1 VLILLFLLCSTSP
14 LLSQF
19 RQSREEEQPEEI
31 YDEDYPPP
39 VIDTTK
45 FVMDTV
51 GLNKPMK
58 NHTRMILGDYSP
70 YKRITKRDIIYN
82 SHYTFSEVFKS
93 KRIGYP
99 ASLGFPGMNNSLCLA
114 GSFLAGTNIRLGGN
128 NLNDFETGTANLSLI
143 PVQAFESA
151 EIFLGSDA
159 VIFGINST
167 GSLVN
172 IQEVIHNS
180 YVPYTKLW
188 YSQGGYDMIA
198 ADGSFS
204 QNFAKNFNLDLGFRS
219 LNSPGRYG
227 NQKLNTWN
235 LRAKVRWAP
244 SEFTNI
250 SFSEN
255 YTNYGVG
262 ENGGNSKEYSQDFFD
277 EIYSY
282 PVLGSSSRIF
292 RHNMNLNISTY
303 LDSSRHIGIISNTAF
318 VHTERNFR
326 DYDYMFYTPAD
337 SISRL
342 KYNTNVISNRTQL
355 ETSYGPVG
363 LITGEEISFNSF
375 EKNNYFGNKSYF
387 NFALFGLGK
396 INLFEAIELSGG
408 ARYYNQ
414 FGNNAISIGA
424 KIKIKIDSNRV
435 FFGDISKSDRLPSV
449 LEGKNINPEHH
460 YLILAGLDWLIG
472 NFKIEL
478 LGFARQVDLPI
489 NFAFPYDTVS
499 KSYQI
504 NYSNASNM
512 RIFGFEGNF
521 DYYIKQKIFFFSFV
535 KAYFSQYNS
544 EAKNVL
550 PSLYSGIKSFY
561 QIKAGKSI
569 LNLGLEY
576 ELLYGGGGMS
586 YFPGYSANYFIDD
599 KAVLMGNGINLFAE
613 GKLGEAYLKASFNN
627 VLGQN
632 YYFVPYYPELGRNFN
647 FTFTWA
653 FLN

>member
-1 VLILLFLLCSTSP
+1 
-14 LLSQF
+14 
-19 RQSREEEQPEEI
+19 
-31 YDEDYPPP
+31 
-39 VIDTTK
+39 
-45 FVMDTV
+45 
-51 GLNKPMK
+51 
-58 NHTRMILGDYSP
+58 
-70 YKRITKRDIIYN
+70 
-82 SHYTFSEVFKS
+82 
-93 KRIGYP
+93 
-99 ASLGFPGMNNSLCLA
+99 
-114 GSFLAGTNIRLGGN
+114 
-128 NLNDFETGTANLSLI
+128 
-143 PVQAFESA
+143 
-151 EIFLGSDA
+151 
-159 VIFGINST
+159 
-167 GSLVN
+167 
-172 IQEVIHNS
+172 
-180 YVPYTKLW
+180 
-188 YSQGGYDMIA
+188 
-198 ADGSFS
+198 
-204 QNFAKNFNLDLGFRS
+204 
-219 LNSPGRYG
+219 
-227 NQKLNTWN
+227 
-235 LRAKVRWAP
+235 
-244 SEFTNI
+244 
-250 SFSEN
+250 
-255 YTNYGVG
+255 
-262 ENGGNSKEYSQDFFD
+262 
-277 EIYSY
+277 
-282 PVLGSSSRIF
+282 
-292 RHNMNLNISTY
+292 
-303 LDSSRHIGIISNTAF
+303 
-318 VHTERNFR
+318 
-326 DYDYMFYTPAD
+326 MFYTPAD

-521 DYYIKQKIFFFSFV
+521 DYSIKQKIFFFSFV